1 MPTHHPDAN
10 LFPMLAEHELA
21 ELADDIKANGLR
33 EPIKL
38 DHTGEFLVDG
48 RNRERA
54 CELAGID
61 PRYEL
66 LPADLNIF
74 SYVISTNLRRRHLTD
89 EQRRAI
95 IREIKERNP
104 DLSNRQIAEM
114 ANVSHPTVSQALAS
128 STGKDLPVEQ
138 RNRGKDG
145 KSRPANNRIPK
156 ETRDAIIADLI
167 DDPAGL
173 RHIAYKHG
181 VSVGTVSGIKNR
193 LKKNGELPAPQF
205 PSVADLAA
213 RRAAV
218 LPRYDTMTR
227 EERGMGSREYGA
239 EQHPDYPPG
248 WTRDHVHRER
258 YGRIQLFT
266 PTEHAERELV
276 KRFEKVILSLN
287 SIATEA
293 PEADK
298 IGSIGFKSREMI
310 EFQLSK
316 FCPRVIALLSA
327 YMTCVAPHEADK
339 AS

>member
-10 LFPMLAEHELA
+10 LFPMLAEQELA
-21 ELADDIKANGLR
+21 ELADDIRANGLR
-33 EPIKL
+33 ETIKL

-54 CELAGID
+54 CELAGVD

-66 LPADLNIF
+66 LTADVNIF

-95 IREIKERNP
+95 IIKIKERNSE
-104 DLSNRQIAEM
+104 LSNRQVAEI
-114 ANVSHPTVSQALAS
+114 ANVSRQTINNIVSS
-128 STGKDLPVEQ
+128 STGNSLPVEQ
-138 RNRGKDG
+138 KVKGKDG
-145 KSRPANNRIPK
+145 KSRPASNRITDATK
-156 ETRDAIIADLI
+156 AAIIADLI

-193 LKKNGELPAPQF
+193 LKKNGELPAPQY
-205 PSVADLAA
+205 PTVAELAA

-248 WTRDHVHRER
+248 WTRDHVHREQ

-266 PTEHAERELV
+266 PTERAERELV

-298 IGSIGFKSREMI
+298 IGSIGFKSREAI
-310 EFQLSK
+310 EFQISK

-327 YMTCVAPHEADK
+327 YMTFVAPHEADK